1 MACDVCE
8 HRRLPPPPGMASL
21 PRWFPQGHG
30 VRNGVMGLLLV
41 GVLAGCAT
49 QASRPQAQVSDAA
62 LNALY
67 ARIDAATAGF
77 DAAVVSYER
86 GDATAAA
93 SQFASARA
101 ELRTIA
107 DECLEQPG
115 CDVRRVLAAQDALLV
130 RQGRFLVG
138 ATEDS
143 EPLNGDEEL
152 VGEGDSPV
160 LQVLPESARTVA
172 MLNGKDLAK
181 VIELN
186 EPVKAAMEEWLT
198 WMRPQL
204 LDTWENY
211 QYMRHRMFPE
221 YEKTGLPEA
230 LLFGIMAKESGGRVH
245 AVSRAGAAG
254 PLQFMPATGARFGL
268 NRGGSFDLRF
278 DPQESTR
285 ANAAYLNER
294 FAELNGNLALAL
306 AAYNGGE
313 GRIARLSGK
322 GMHDFW
328 SAQVFNA
335 LPAETREYVP
345 MVLAAA
351 WLFLHPERYNLSFA
365 QYDASPVTITLQ
377 QEISINEMA
386 VCIGQHGNPRGW
398 FRHLRNLNARWEAG
412 RRIPAGTQLELPAA
426 AADAWLRQCQSGPM
440 LAMSRELHEARPPVA
455 PAVAARGAG
464 SYTVKKGDSLHSIA
478 RRNGCTVHDIAQANG
493 IRAPRYL
500 IKPGQRLAL
509 AGCGRR

>member
-1 MACDVCE
+1 M
-8 HRRLPPPPGMASL
+8 RT
-21 PRWFPQGHG
+21 
-30 VRNGVMGLLLV
+30 LLLLPLL
-41 GVLAGCAT
+41 VLAGCA
-49 QASRPQAQVSDAA
+49 ANGPRSDARAPISDAA

-67 ARIDAATAGF
+67 ARIDTTTARF
-77 DAAVVSYER
+77 DAALVLYEK
-86 GDATAAA
+86 GDVAAA
-93 SQFASARA
+93 AAEFDAARA
-101 ELRTIA
+101 AFREIA

-130 RQGRFLVG
+130 RQGRYLAG
-138 ATEDS
+138 ATEDAD
-143 EPLNGDEEL
+143 PVDAGGEL

-160 LQVLPESARTVA
+160 LLAMPAAARTVSL
-172 MLNGKDLAK
+172 LNGKDLAK
-181 VIELN
+181 VIQLN
-186 EPVKAAMEEWLT
+186 EPVKAALEEWLT

-278 DPQESTR
+278 DPAESTR

-313 GRIARLSGK
+313 GRIARLSDK
-322 GMHDFW
+322 GARDFW
-328 SAQVFNA
+328 NPQVFNA

-351 WLFLHPERYNLSFA
+351 WLFLHPERYNLSLA
-365 QYDASPVTITLQ
+365 QYDASPVKIRLTQ
-377 QEISINEMA
+377 DMSINELS

-412 RRIPAGTQLELPAA
+412 HRIPVGTELELPAA
-426 AADAWLRQCQSGPM
+426 ALDAYLRQCQQGPM

-455 PAVAARGAG
+455 PAVAPRSSGGG
-464 SYTVKKGDSLHSIA
+464 SYVVKQGDSLHTIA
-478 RRNGCTVHDIAQANG
+478 RKQGCTVQGIASANG
-493 IRAPRYL
+493 IRAPKYL
-500 IKPGQRLAL
+500 IKPGQRLSL

>member
-1 MACDVCE
+1 MRALFF
-8 HRRLPPPPGMASL
+8 LP
-21 PRWFPQGHG
+21 
-30 VRNGVMGLLLV
+30 LLL
-41 GVLAGCAT
+41 LAGCAT
-49 QASRPQAQVSDAA
+49 NSPRPDTRAPISDAA

-67 ARIDAATAGF
+67 ARIEATTARF
-77 DAAVVSYER
+77 DAALALYEK
-86 GDATAAA
+86 GDAAAA
-93 SQFASARA
+93 ATEFGAARTA
-101 ELRTIA
+101 FREIA
-107 DECLEQPG
+107 DDCLEQSG

-130 RQGRFLVG
+130 RQGRYLAG
-138 ATEDS
+138 ATEDAD
-143 EPLNGDEEL
+143 PVDGGNEL

-160 LQVLPESARTVA
+160 LLTMPAAARTVSL
-172 MLNGKDLAK
+172 LNGKDLAK
-181 VIELN
+181 VIQLN

-268 NRGGSFDLRF
+268 NRGNGFDLRF
-278 DPQESTR
+278 DPAESTR

-294 FAELNGNLALAL
+294 FTELNGNLSLAL

-313 GRIARLSGK
+313 GRIARLSDK
-322 GMHDFW
+322 GARDFW
-328 SAQVFNA
+328 NPQVFNA

-365 QYDASPVTITLQ
+365 RYDASPVKIRLTQ
-377 QEISINEMA
+377 DMSINELA

-412 RRIPAGTQLELPAA
+412 HRIPVGTELELPAA
-426 AADAWLRQCQSGPM
+426 ALDAYLRQCQQGPM

-455 PAVAARGAG
+455 PAVAPRSSGSG
-464 SYTVKKGDSLHSIA
+464 SYVVKQGDSLHTIA
-478 RRNGCTVHDIAQANG
+478 RKQGCTVQGIASANG
-493 IRAPRYL
+493 IRAPSYL
-500 IKPGQRLAL
+500 IKPGQRLSL
-509 AGCGRR
+509 TGCGRR